1 MCRCGYAWLCVLAEC
16 REISPTH
23 KCSRFVL
30 HCTPGTEQGI
40 CYIFG
45 SKRGEIYGMLLTQ
58 GTPRGRQNECSHV
71 FATCSVPRGTSSLD
85 WLVLAFCATMSSYSS
100 KPAVYNPR
108 ERHEVSMRER
118 DTRTFAFLLTC
129 YEHRSNLAIVYTIC
143 AQMSSIILNKTS
155 DFSSIP
161 TMLCLVRSTRWDL
174 LFTGHGFVVGATFYN
189 TIFNTSSYLLHW
201 CTRYDVHEC
210 HHSCSHQLPERG
222 IFEGFP
228 ISIGSCRAAHQ

>member
-129 YEHRSNLAIVYTIC
+129 YEHRSNLAIVYTIW
-143 AQMSSIILNKTS
+143 
-155 DFSSIP
+155 
-161 TMLCLVRSTRWDL
+161 WDL
-174 LFTGHGFVVGATFYN
+174 LFTGNGFVVGATFYN